1 MKQFKFLFLVSLI
14 LVLFILNLL
23 VKKNKMEGF
32 SSTFNSLDNVDL
44 MGDKIDELVDTE
56 KETRLFCKILRHN
69 KDNKEQNLKVLE
81 NRNKQFQEVI
91 DKQNKMINEIKEKI
105 ISLKLDK
112 NNHDFYKFNTDKNNK
127 KDQNIK
133 RQEIINMAK
142 AKLIEGPKVNI
153 NVDNNY

>member
-142 AKLIEGPKVNI
+142 TKLIEGPKVNI

>member
-1 MKQFKFLFLVSLI
+1 MKQFKLLFLVSLI
-14 LVLFILNLL
+14 LILFILNLL

-69 KDNKEQNLKVLE
+69 NDNKEQNLKVLE
-81 NRNKQFQEVI
+81 NRNKQFQEEI
-91 DKQNKMINEIKEKI
+91 DKQNKTINEIKEKI

-127 KDQNIK
+127 KDENIK

-142 AKLIEGPKVNI
+142 SKLIEGPKVNI

>member
-14 LVLFILNLL
+14 LILFILNLL

>member
-1 MKQFKFLFLVSLI
+1 MKQFKLLFLVSLI
-14 LVLFILNLL
+14 LILFILNLL

-32 SSTFNSLDNVDL
+32 VSTFNSLDNVDL

-112 NNHDFYKFNTDKNNK
+112 NNYDFYKFNTDKNNQK
-127 KDQNIK
+127 NENIK

-142 AKLIEGPKVNI
+142 VKLIEGPKVNI